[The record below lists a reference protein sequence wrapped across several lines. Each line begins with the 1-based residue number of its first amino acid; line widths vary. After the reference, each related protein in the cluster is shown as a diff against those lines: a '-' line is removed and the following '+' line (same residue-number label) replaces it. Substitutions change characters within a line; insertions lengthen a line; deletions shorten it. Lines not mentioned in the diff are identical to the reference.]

1 MISEITVGTFER
13 WLNELAPAELAA
25 SWDNV
30 GLQVGSPNSKVR
42 KVIVSLDP
50 SIHVFHE
57 AIENN
62 CDLIVCH
69 HPLLFN
75 PLKKINIDESP
86 GNCVRLAIIN
96 NISVLA
102 AHTNLD
108 ATRGGVNDTLASSL
122 GLLDVES
129 VRESSDGSGDGL
141 LEAIAR
147 VGYFKQA
154 LSVDEVCEILKEKL
168 SVETVSVVSPETSSP
183 VKKVMLCG
191 GSGGSVIKLAIK
203 SGCDA
208 LISGDIKYHD
218 AMCAYENGII
228 IFDVGHFASERV
240 IVSALADFFR
250 LKVEECGQNIDV
262 IEAESEKDPFTVV

>member
-30 GLQVGSPNSKVR
+30 GLQVGSLKNRVG

-50 SIHVFHE
+50 SVRVFHE

-62 CDLIVCH
+62 CDLLVCH
-69 HPLLFN
+69 HPLLFK

-86 GNCVRLAIIN
+86 GNCIRLAILN

-108 ATRGGVNDTLASSL
+108 AARGGVNDTLASSL
-122 GLLDVES
+122 GLLNVES
-129 VRESSDGSGDGL
+129 VRENSEGSEDGL

-147 VGYFKQA
+147 VGYFEQA
-154 LSVDEVCEILKEKL
+154 LSVDRVCEILKEKL
-168 SVETVSVVSPETSSP
+168 SVGTVSVVSSETSSP
-183 VKKVMLCG
+183 VRKVMLCG
-191 GSGGSVIKLAIK
+191 GSGGSAIKLAIK
-203 SGCDA
+203 CGCDA

-218 AMCAYENGII
+218 AMSAYENGMV

-240 IVSALADFFR
+240 IVGALADFFR
-250 LKVEECGQNIDV
+250 VKVDECGQSIDV